1 MMDIYALWHEVFP
14 LEHLKNF
21 QYLKYWMPSE
31 VVKVKN
37 DNMFNFKNCIPED
50 QAIKI
55 KNILTTITETC
66 NIKDLH
72 VI

>member
-1 MMDIYALWHEVFP
+1 MMNIYALWHEVFP
-14 LEHLKNF
+14 LEYLKNF

-37 DNMFNFKNCIPED
+37 DKMLNFKNCIPEY
-50 QAIKI
+50 QTIKI
-55 KNILTTITETC
+55 KNTLTTITETC